1 MSGVQ
6 GTQHTQPNHP
16 MSQAQGSA
24 ASGQIDPRLAG
35 VVRHAVIA
43 LPRLATDLSAVP
55 HFPEKLLEARQ
66 ASVVA
71 ES

>member
-35 VVRHAVIA
+35 VVRHGTGLDLTDVIVSGA
-43 LPRLATDLSAVP
+43 YAWNNPGRS
-55 HFPEKLLEARQ
+55 R
-66 ASVVA
+66 
-71 ES
+71 